1 MVRTLRRPSC
11 ALRSSRPTRLKGTL
25 TLIILVRHGQ
35 SSWNAARI
43 VQGNTAHPPLTSVGV
58 EQAGALVPALVEL
71 AGDLGVTLVSSD
83 AQRALQTAD
92 VLADGLA
99 SQTVSVRRVVDVR
112 VREQCLGGV
121 AGRHTSTLRATQ
133 IPASVPVESVR
144 WGGGESLTNVE
155 RRLAPVVSWLSDR
168 VAEPALTIVVSHG
181 DTLRVLLALL
191 RGGTAMDIEW
201 DRPWGNGGAVALAKG
216 DGFTPQ
222 LSALQ
227 PSLPG

>member
-1 MVRTLRRPSC
+1 M
-11 ALRSSRPTRLKGTL
+11 
-25 TLIILVRHGQ
+25 
-35 SSWNAARI
+35 
-43 VQGNTAHPPLTSVGV
+43 HPPLTSVGV

-71 AGDLGVTLVSSD
+71 AGDLGVTLVCSD

-155 RRLAPVVSWLSDR
+155 RRLAPVVSWLNDR
-168 VAEPALTIVVSHG
+168 VSDPALTVVVSHG

-201 DRPWGNGGAVALAKG
+201 GRPWGNGEAVVVSAG
-216 DGFTPQ
+216 SGSTPQ